1 MVEPKREMTDDPVVQ
16 RIVELLEERGIT
28 EKELIHRL
36 GMSRGTFTAWKYGR
50 VKSYQAHLN
59 EIADIL
65 EVSPN
70 MLLRGIDTEVNVET
84 LSESEI
90 RLIKAYRK
98 MDNEGQR
105 HVLDTANYIVKARK
119 IVRKRVWVE

>member
-1 MVEPKREMTDDPVVQ
+1 MVEPKRQMTDDPVVQ
-16 RIVELLEERGIT
+16 RIVEILGERGIT
-28 EKELIHRL
+28 EKELIQRL

-65 EVSPN
+65 DVSPN
-70 MLLRGIDTEVNVET
+70 MLLRGTDDEVNVET

-90 RLIKAYRK
+90 RLIKAYRA

-105 HVLDTANYIVKARK
+105 HMLDTARYIVKAGK
-119 IVRKRVWVE
+119 NN

>member
-1 MVEPKREMTDDPVVQ
+1 MIEPKRKMTDDPVVQ
-16 RIVELLEERGIT
+16 RIVDLLGERGIT
-28 EKELIHRL
+28 EKELIQRL

-50 VKSYQAHLN
+50 VRSYQGHLN

-70 MLLRGIDTEVNVET
+70 QLLRGVDEEVNVET

-90 RLIKAYRK
+90 RLIKAYRA
-98 MDNEGQR
+98 MDNDGQR
-105 HVLDTANYIVKARK
+105 HVLDMAGYIVRATDKD
-119 IVRKRVWVE
+119 

>member
-1 MVEPKREMTDDPVVQ
+1 MVEPKRKMTDDPVVQ
-16 RIVELLEERGIT
+16 RIVDLLGERGIT
-28 EKELIHRL
+28 EKELIQKL

-50 VKSYQAHLN
+50 VKSYQAHIN

-70 MLLRGIDTEVNVET
+70 LLLRGVDNEVNVET
-84 LSESEI
+84 LSETEI
-90 RLIKAYRK
+90 RLIKDFRS

-105 HVLDTANYIVKARK
+105 HTLEMTGYIVRAKK
-119 IVRKRVWVE
+119 

>member
-1 MVEPKREMTDDPVVQ
+1 MIEPKREMTDDPVVH
-16 RIVELLEERGIT
+16 RIVELLEARGIT
-28 EKELIHRL
+28 EKELIQRL

-50 VKSYQAHLN
+50 VKSYLAHLN

-70 MLLRGIDTEVNVET
+70 MLLRGKDDEVDIET
-84 LSESEI
+84 LSETET

-105 HVLDTANYIVKARK
+105 HVMNTVKYIEKARNNN
-119 IVRKRVWVE
+119 